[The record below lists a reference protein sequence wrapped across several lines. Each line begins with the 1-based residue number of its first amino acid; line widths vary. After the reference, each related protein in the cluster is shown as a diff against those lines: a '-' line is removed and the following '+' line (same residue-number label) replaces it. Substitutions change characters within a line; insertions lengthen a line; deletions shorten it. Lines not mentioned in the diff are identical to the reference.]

1 MFRILHS
8 RSLIQNC
15 WISKLSTHVYCEIY
29 SIQSHY
35 PYTLWPLHISPI
47 GYLCL
52 SVSMPAYTTL
62 ANRSFMMLASAS
74 AVIIPCKAPTNTVLL
89 ESSLWDGWRTK
100 LLSLRTHGI
109 TWTWQHNKCKIH
121 IWWQTK
127 PLSLRINRSTW
138 TCELNKC

>member
-1 MFRILHS
+1 MFTILVNS
-8 RSLIQNC
+8 SNLIQNC
-15 WISKLSTHVYCEIY
+15 WISWVKYSSKLWNLQYSNKSLLIY
-29 SIQSHY
+29 IMTIIY
-35 PYTLWPLHISPI
+35 ISPI

-109 TWTWQHNKCKIH
+109 TWTWQHNKCKVIFISDGRQSH
-121 IWWQTK
+121 
-127 PLSLRINRSTW
+127 
-138 TCELNKC
+138 CH